1 MLFNPTAESEF
12 ITDFERQI
20 SAFTSAR
27 AKVTLLTPYSSMPPQ
42 AQGKRLLAAA
52 AGGERE
58 QEGASGGEAGSGPGQ
73 ERRLLQV
80 PGGSPKVIV
89 QYGLI
94 FPGGATDSFMYQVM
108 QR

>member
-1 MLFNPTAESEF
+1 MLFNPIAESEF

-20 SAFTSAR
+20 SAFSGAR
-27 AKVTLLTPYSSMPPQ
+27 AKVTLLTSYSSMPPQ
-42 AQGKRLLAAA
+42 AQGKRLLAA
-52 AGGERE
+52 GGGRER
-58 QEGASGGEAGSGPGQ
+58 EGASGGKASGGPGH

-80 PGGSPKVIV
+80 PGGTPKVIV